1 VPVRIAVL
9 LIAVL
14 ALAGCGGGGDKG
26 KDSESEG
33 ARTDCRAAAYSG
45 NPQLPAKFPAP
56 AEFTVTQSHQE
67 GPTRVVVGYWES
79 GLKEAHDEW
88 KDHVEQAGF
97 DVTFDELEDHDS
109 EVAYKGSGRSGLVQL
124 KDRCN
129 EDEVTWVR
137 ITSRPA

>member
-1 VPVRIAVL
+1 VLVRIAMV
-9 LIAVL
+9 AAAAL
-14 ALAGCGGGGDKG
+14 ALAGCGGGGEKDKG
-26 KDSESEG
+26 GASEG
-33 ARTDCRAAAYSG
+33 ARIDCRAAAYSG
-45 NPQLPAKFPAP
+45 KPQLPAKFPAP
-56 AEFTVTQSHQE
+56 AEFTVTQSSQE

-79 GLKEAHDEW
+79 ALKEAHDEW
-88 KDHVEQAGF
+88 KDHLEQAGF

>member
-1 VPVRIAVL
+1 MLVRIAMLV
-9 LIAVL
+9 IAML
-14 ALAGCGGGGDKG
+14 ALAGCGGGEKG
-26 KDSESEG
+26 KDSEAEG
-33 ARTDCRAAAYSG
+33 ARIDCRAAAYNG

-56 AEFTVTQSHQE
+56 AEFTATQSSQE

-88 KDHVEQAGF
+88 KDHLEQAGF